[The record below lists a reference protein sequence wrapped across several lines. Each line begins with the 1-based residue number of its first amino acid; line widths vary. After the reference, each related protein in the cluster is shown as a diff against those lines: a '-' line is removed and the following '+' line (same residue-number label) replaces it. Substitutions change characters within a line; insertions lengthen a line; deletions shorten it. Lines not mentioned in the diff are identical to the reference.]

1 MFDCEKCIK
10 KDVCSITTVCNE
22 VISDITLQQDYQ
34 RIKNLGI
41 VTNFECTHFLAT
53 PPKILKGE
61 K

>member
-34 RIKNLGI
+34 RIKKNI
-41 VTNFECTHFLAT
+41 RF
-53 PPKILKGE
+53 
-61 K
+61 